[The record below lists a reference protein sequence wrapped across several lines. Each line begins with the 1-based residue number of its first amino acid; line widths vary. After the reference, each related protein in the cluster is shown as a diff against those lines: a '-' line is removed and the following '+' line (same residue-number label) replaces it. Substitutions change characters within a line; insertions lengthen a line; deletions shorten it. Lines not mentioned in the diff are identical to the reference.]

1 MGGNCRCTVCVR
13 YVRARAVVMVMVSGW
28 VVGWGGGGSSKSLPR
43 RLPFLLLSAA
53 VLLALSPSPGRR
65 GLLCGCRTTIEKEKK
80 CLKKYT

>member
-1 MGGNCRCTVCVR
+1 MYRVCT
-13 YVRARAVVMVMVSGW
+13 VRARACGGDGDGVR
-28 VVGWGGGGSSKSLPR
+28 VGCGGGGVSSKSLPR

>member
-1 MGGNCRCTVCVR
+1 MYRVCT
-13 YVRARAVVMVMVSGW
+13 VRARACGGDGDGVR
-28 VVGWGGGGSSKSLPR
+28 VGCVGGGGGGGGGGSSKSLPR